1 MSDMYEK
8 IVSRTEDYAR
18 DICEFA
24 SELIKT
30 ESLSGSEQGVAALVE
45 GKMRELGFDEVTVD
59 PMGNVRGSV
68 GTGNTLIAADGH
80 MDTVGAGNR
89 DQWSRPPFSGEQ
101 DDTCLYGRGASDMKA
116 AIASMVYA
124 GKVLRDLSLTDRFT
138 YMVCATV
145 QEEPCEGLAW
155 EYLIENEGVSP
166 DVVIIAEPSD
176 DRISL
181 AQKGRME
188 LKISVTGK
196 SAHASAPHMGDN
208 AIYAMAKI
216 VSELE
221 ALSTNLTIEDEDLGK
236 GTLVVSEMI
245 SGAPSRSSV
254 ADYCELTIDRR
265 LTWGESPQYALE
277 QVQQL
282 PSVQAARATV
292 EFHTF
297 EEPSYTGLVP
307 CKECTF
313 PAWKIEKDH
322 VVTRSTVK
330 AYEGLFNTPPTLTT
344 WPFSTNGVAIM
355 GKHGIPVI
363 GYGPGVIAACHVPDE
378 YVEKKQVL
386 RATMM
391 YAAMCATYAAE
402 INKEGVSHAQPV

>member
-1 MSDMYEK
+1 MSDIFKK
-8 IVSRTEDYAR
+8 IVSRTQDYAQ
-18 DICEFA
+18 DIHDFA
-24 SELIKT
+24 CELIQV
-30 ESLSGSEQGVAALVE
+30 ESCSGNEQGVAALVE
-45 GKMRELGFDEVTVD
+45 NKMRQLGFDGVTVD
-59 PMGNVRGSV
+59 NMGNVRGSV
-68 GTGNTLIAADGH
+68 GTGPALIAADGH

-89 DQWSRPPFSGEQ
+89 AQWTRPPFSGEQ
-101 DDTCLYGRGASDMKA
+101 DDECLYGRGASDMKA
-116 AIASMVYA
+116 AIAAMVYA
-124 GKVLRDLSLTDRFT
+124 GKVLQDLQLTEQFT

-155 EYLIENEGVSP
+155 EYLIEKEGVSP
-166 DVVIIAEPSD
+166 DFVIIAEPSD
-176 DRISL
+176 DLISL

-188 LKISVTGK
+188 LKVSVTGK
-196 SAHASAPHMGDN
+196 SAHASAPHMGEN

-221 ALSTNLTIEDEDLGK
+221 TLSHNLSIEDKDLGK
-236 GTLVVSEMI
+236 GTLVVSEMV
-245 SGAPSRSSV
+245 SKAPSRSSV
-254 ADYCELTIDRR
+254 ADYCEITIDRR
-265 LTWGESPQYALE
+265 LTWGESPQYARD
-277 QVQQL
+277 QVLQL
-282 PSVQAARATV
+282 PSVIAARAKV

-307 CKECTF
+307 EKECTF

-322 VVTRSTVK
+322 LVTRSTVE
-330 AYEGLFNTPPTLTT
+330 AYEQLFNRAPTLTT

-378 YVEKKQVL
+378 YVKKEQVL

-391 YAAMCATYAAE
+391 YAAMCVTYSTE
-402 INKEGVSHAQPV
+402 KQ

>member
-1 MSDMYEK
+1 MPDIFKQIESC
-8 IVSRTEDYAR
+8 TQAYAQ
-18 DICEFA
+18 DIHDFA
-24 SELIKT
+24 CELIKT
-30 ESLSGSEQGVAALVE
+30 ESCSGNEQGVAKLVE
-45 GKMRELGFDEVTVD
+45 SKMQQLGFDHVTVD

-68 GTGNTLIAADGH
+68 GTGKTLIAADGH
-80 MDTVGAGNR
+80 MDTVGAGNPE
-89 DQWSRPPFSGEQ
+89 QWTRPPFSGEQ
-101 DDTCLYGRGASDMKA
+101 DNDCLYGRGASDMKA

-124 GKVLRDLSLTDRFT
+124 GKVLRDLSLTEQFT

-155 EYLIENEGVSP
+155 EYLIEEEGVAP
-166 DVVIIAEPSD
+166 DFVIIAEPSD
-176 DRISL
+176 DLISL

-196 SAHASAPHMGDN
+196 SAHASAPHMGNN

-221 ALSTNLTIEDEDLGK
+221 ALSNNLTIEDEDLGK
-236 GTLVVSEMI
+236 GTLVVSEMV

-254 ADYCELTIDRR
+254 ADYCEITIDRR

-282 PSVQAARATV
+282 PSVVAAQATV
-292 EFHTF
+292 AFHTF

-307 CKECTF
+307 QKECIF

-322 VVTRSTVK
+322 RVTRSTVE
-330 AYEGLFNTPPTLTT
+330 AYEGLFETPATLST

-363 GYGPGVIAACHVPDE
+363 GYGPGVIAACHVPNE

-391 YAAMCATYAAE
+391 YAAMCVTYSKKG
-402 INKEGVSHAQPV
+402 NKEGASHA